1 MSVGARIE
9 LSGGWAKSHME
20 SLRNHLN
27 SDLTSMRQP
36 YSAAKGLAA
45 GRRMKRN
52 DTTQTSVIYNPRLRY
67 KHIVAIHLARLLI
80 HVDKLSL
87 GCDSKES

>member
-1 MSVGARIE
+1 
-9 LSGGWAKSHME
+9 ME
-20 SLRNHLN
+20 SLRNYNTL
-27 SDLTSMRQP
+27 MRQP

-52 DTTQTSVIYNPRLRY
+52 DTTQTSVIDNPRLRP
-67 KHIVAIHLARLLI
+67 KHIVPIHLASLLI